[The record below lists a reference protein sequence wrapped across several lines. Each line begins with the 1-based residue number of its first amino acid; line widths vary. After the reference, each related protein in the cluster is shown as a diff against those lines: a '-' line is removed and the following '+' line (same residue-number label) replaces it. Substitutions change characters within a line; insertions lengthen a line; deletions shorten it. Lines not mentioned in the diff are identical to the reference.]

1 MSKLTTGER
10 NSLPDSD
17 FAIPEDRAY
26 PIQDKSHADN
36 ALSRVSGN
44 GTPEE
49 KARVRAAVK
58 RKFNMLREKQKAKR
72 KK

>member
-1 MSKLTTGER
+1 MARLTTAER
-10 NSLPDSD
+10 KRLPDSD

-26 PIQDKSHADN
+26 PIEDRSHAAN

-49 KARVRAAVK
+49 KAQVRRAVH
-58 RKFNMLREKQKAKR
+58 RKFKDMAAKR
-72 KK
+72 KKAV